1 MPTSSVLEIAPIRSS
16 RPTVLAVDD
25 ESTVL
30 ELVLEV
36 LHELGCDARSASL
49 GTEALSHVVQSP
61 DIDLLITDIRM
72 PGISGFELAEQI
84 REIRP
89 NLPVLFMTGYASEFE
104 RGVTLGPHTAL
115 LIKPFS
121 LAKLGTTIRQLLASS
136 PSSDAAPW
144 RGW

>member
-1 MPTSSVLEIAPIRSS
+1 MPTRCVLEAASPSSS
-16 RPTVLAVDD
+16 RPAVLAVDD

-36 LHELGCDARSASL
+36 LHELGCDARSANF
-49 GTEALSHVVQSP
+49 GADALAQVKRSA

-72 PGISGFELAEQI
+72 PGMSGFELAEQI
-84 REIRP
+84 RGIRP
-89 NLPVLFMTGYASEFE
+89 DLPVLFMTGYTSEFE

-121 LAKLGTTIRQLLASS
+121 LAKLSTTISQLLAASS
-136 PSSDAAPW
+136 VSNAAPW
-144 RGW
+144 RD